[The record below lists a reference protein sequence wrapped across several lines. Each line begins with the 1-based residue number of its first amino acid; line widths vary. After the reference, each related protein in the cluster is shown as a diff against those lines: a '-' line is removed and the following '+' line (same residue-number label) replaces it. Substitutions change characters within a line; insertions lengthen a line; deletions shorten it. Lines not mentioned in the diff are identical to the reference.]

1 MLSRLIPAA
10 LFGLA
15 IVAIPVGHAAA
26 KGRQAFGGSD
36 AGCSVE
42 SAYGLQVDARGI
54 HLEADDDQVSPR
66 RVRFRDG
73 VLHVDG
79 ALQPLSADDAQR
91 LREIEAGTRALL
103 PEIAGITREAV
114 GIAFDTLGSVNAA
127 LTGNQRQARE
137 FERLRGRALARVDET
152 LGRGHWNPATFGD
165 EFEAEIEA
173 AAEAMAAGFTP
184 RRAIWMVL
192 TGGVGRMERRMEKM
206 EVELERS
213 IAARET
219 TLERHAS
226 AVCGRL
232 EGLEALQQAM
242 QFRLDDGRALRVFEY
257 RTGNDAHGTLQAA
270 GD

>member
-1 MLSRLIPAA
+1 MPARLIPVALIGLVLAA
-10 LFGLA
+10 VPA
-15 IVAIPVGHAAA
+15 GHAAA
-26 KGRQAFGGSD
+26 KGRQAFGGPSG
-36 AGCSVE
+36 GCSVE

-54 HLEADDDQVSPR
+54 RLEADDDRVSPR
-66 RVRFRDG
+66 RVRIHDG
-73 VLHVDG
+73 TLHIDG
-79 ALQPLSADDAQR
+79 AARPLSAGDARR
-91 LREIEAGTRALL
+91 LREIEAETRALL

-137 FERLRGRALARVDET
+137 FERLRERALARVDDT
-152 LGRGHWNPATFGD
+152 LGRGYWNPATFGD

-213 IAARET
+213 IAAREA

-232 EGLEALQQAM
+232 EGLDALQQAM
-242 QFRLDDGRALRVFEY
+242 EFRLDDGRALRVFEV